1 MANFKFDVDADGIA
15 LITWDMPGKSM
26 NVIDFALVDE
36 VEALVEKVARSEEHT
51 SELQSQSNLVCR
63 LLLEKK
69 NRSRYYR
76 DSVVENAQYQ
86 RLDDGLSAV
95 LNIQLAQ
102 NFLHVIFYRQRADLQ
117 DGADLD
123 VALAE
128 VNPFQYFLLARG
140 KKARAA
146 GMRASAFGR
155 PVDLGAHPCLVQER
169 DDQFYAIDL
178 PRAHRLRPA
187 GEGE

>member
-69 NRSRYYR
+69 NKSRFER
-76 DSVVENAQYQ
+76 LLWSNRNIVRAQC
-86 RLDDGLSAV
+86 
-95 LNIQLAQ
+95 ILASSQ
-102 NFLHVIFYRQRADLQ
+102 QRADH
-117 DGADLD
+117 
-123 VALAE
+123 
-128 VNPFQYFLLARG
+128 NIPFVRKRSRISSNVYIVSKDWIYTR
-140 KKARAA
+140 
-146 GMRASAFGR
+146 S
-155 PVDLGAHPCLVQER
+155 
-169 DDQFYAIDL
+169 Y
-178 PRAHRLRPA
+178 
-187 GEGE
+187 